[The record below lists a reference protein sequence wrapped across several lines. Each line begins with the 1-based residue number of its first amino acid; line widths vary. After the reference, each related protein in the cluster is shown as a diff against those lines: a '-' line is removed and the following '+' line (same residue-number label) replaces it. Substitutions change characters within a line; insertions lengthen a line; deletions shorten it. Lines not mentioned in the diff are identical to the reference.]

1 MDRGKMKVS
10 IITTVNHNV
19 GDDFAREGIIY
30 LLKQKFQHTALNFE
44 LIHKHSPITARHD
57 FEWFRNYRFSKYV
70 DRVLPLSL
78 TKDRVLEADILVQ
91 SGAPVYWCHPETNGP
106 HCYANEWF
114 NPLIKRRYLKTALKA
129 PFLNLAA
136 GTCQR
141 YDSDGSEFNSCKFCQ
156 DYIKELQSLT
166 KVTTVRDKLAKKV
179 LNNMGFDAPV
189 IPCSSIFARE
199 LFGIKP
205 ENPEYVALNYMSGG
219 AHYVFGQ
226 KIEFEKWKNNFKRFY
241 KTISKFEK
249 CVFVCHNQDEVNNA
263 KGIDSNANIFISHD
277 YKDYI
282 RFYAKAKFG
291 IMNRVHG
298 AFLIASFGRPAVLI
312 GNDSRVKM
320 SEEIELRHTFV
331 NNADLDWLLEQ
342 YEYLKHE
349 GDNYS
354 EQFKIIK
361 KKAYNDYQE
370 ALSVL

>member
-1 MDRGKMKVS
+1 MTK
-10 IITTVNHNV
+10 ICFITTVNHNV
-19 GDDFAREGIIY
+19 GDDFVREGIIY
-30 LLKQKFQHTALNFE
+30 LLNQKLKDTVLNFE
-44 LIHKHSPITARHD
+44 FIHKHSPITARHG
-57 FEWFRNYRFSKYV
+57 FEWFRNYRLSKYV
-70 DRVLPLSL
+70 DRFLPLSI

-114 NPLIKRRYLKTALKA
+114 KPLIKRRYLKTALKA

-136 GTCQR
+136 GTCQK
-141 YDSDGSEFNSCKFCQ
+141 YYSDGSEFDSCKSCQ
-156 DYIKELQSLT
+156 HYIKELQSLT
-166 KVTTVRDKLAKKV
+166 KVTIVRDKLAKKI
-179 LNNMGFDAPV
+179 LNNMGFDAPI
-189 IPCSSIFARE
+189 IPCPSIFARE
-199 LFGIKP
+199 SFGIES

-226 KIEFEKWKNNFKRFY
+226 KIEFEKWENNFKMFY
-241 KTISKFEK
+241 KKISKIEK
-249 CVFVCHNQDEVNNA
+249 CVFVCHNQHEVSNA
-263 KGIDSNANIFISHD
+263 KKIDSNANIFISHD

-320 SEEIELRHTFV
+320 SEEIGLQHIFV

-342 YEYLKHE
+342 YEYLKN
-349 GDNYS
+349 GADNYL
-354 EQFKIIK
+354 ERFNGIR

>member
-1 MDRGKMKVS
+1 MTK
-10 IITTVNHNV
+10 ICFITTVNHNV
-19 GDDFAREGIIY
+19 GDDFVREGIIY
-30 LLKQKFQHTALNFE
+30 LLNQKLKDTVLNFE
-44 LIHKHSPITARHD
+44 FIHKHSPITARHG

-70 DRVLPLSL
+70 DQFLPLPI

-91 SGAPVYWCHPETNGP
+91 SGAPVYWCHPETHGP
-106 HCYANEWF
+106 HCYSNEWF
-114 NPLIKRRYLKTALKA
+114 KPLIKRRYLKTASKV

-141 YDSDGSEFNSCKFCQ
+141 YDSDGSEFDSCKSCQ

-166 KVTTVRDKLAKKV
+166 EVTTVRDKLAKKI
-179 LNNMGFDAPV
+179 LNNMGFDASV

-199 LFGIKP
+199 SFGIEP
-205 ENPEYVALNYMSGG
+205 ENPEYVALNYMRGG

-226 KIEFEKWKNNFKRFY
+226 KIEFEKWENNFKVFY
-241 KTISKFEK
+241 KQISKFEK

-263 KGIDSNANIFISHD
+263 KGIDFNANIFISHD

-282 RFYAKAKFG
+282 RFYAKTKFG
-291 IMNRVHG
+291 IMNRIHG
-298 AFLIASFGRPAVLI
+298 AFPIASFGRPAVLI
-312 GNDSRVKM
+312 GNDSRAKM
-320 SEEIELRHTFV
+320 AEEIGLPHIFV

-342 YEYLKHE
+342 YEYLKN
-349 GDNYS
+349 GADNYL
-354 EQFKIIK
+354 ERFNGIR

>member
-1 MDRGKMKVS
+1 MKK
-10 IITTVNHNV
+10 ICFITTVNHNV
-19 GDDFAREGIIY
+19 GDDFVREGIIY
-30 LLKQKFQHTALNFE
+30 LFKQKFKNTTLNFE
-44 LIHKHSPITARHD
+44 LIHKHSPITTRHG

-70 DRVLPLSL
+70 DQFLPLSI
-78 TKDRVLEADILVQ
+78 TKDKVLEADILVQ
-91 SGAPVYWCHPETNGP
+91 SGAPVYWCHPEIGGP

-114 NPLIKRRYLKTALKA
+114 EPLIKRRYLERNFKI

-141 YDSDGSEFNSCKFCQ
+141 YDSDGGGFNSCKFCQ
-156 DYIKELQSLT
+156 DYIKELQGLT

-179 LNNMGFDAPV
+179 LNNMGINAPV
-189 IPCSSIFARE
+189 IPCSSIFACE
-199 LFGIKP
+199 LHGVNPK
-205 ENPEYVALNYMSGG
+205 NPEYVALNYMSGG

-226 KIEFEKWKNNFKRFY
+226 KIEFEKWENNFKRFY
-241 KTISKFEK
+241 KTISRFEK
-249 CVFVCHNQDEVNNA
+249 CIFVCHNQDEVMNA
-263 KGIDSNANIFISHD
+263 KKIDSNANIFISHD

-282 RFYAKAKFG
+282 KFYSKAKFG

-320 SEEIELRHTFV
+320 SEEITLSHTFV
-331 NNADLDWLLEQ
+331 NNADLNWLLEQ
-342 YEYLKHE
+342 YEYLKNG

-354 EQFKIIK
+354 QKFNGIK